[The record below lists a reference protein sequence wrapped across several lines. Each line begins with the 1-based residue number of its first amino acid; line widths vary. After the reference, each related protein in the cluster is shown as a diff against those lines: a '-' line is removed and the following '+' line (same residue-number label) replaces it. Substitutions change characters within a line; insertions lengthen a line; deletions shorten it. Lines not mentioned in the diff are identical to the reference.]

1 MGAALPWGNAAVVAA
16 DALSRSA
23 LEAAIDVAGRAL
35 DAEMRAGERE
45 ASGEMV
51 EGALLRAGAYGEER
65 CGGEADAEQD
75 RKRPQQSHHQ
85 P

>member
-1 MGAALPWGNAAVVAA
+1 MP
-16 DALSRSA
+16 
-23 LEAAIDVAGRAL
+23 
-35 DAEMRAGERE
+35 AGERE